1 MDTTSAVLWMV
12 PLAFGLIAIVLLFLA
27 VTRGMFNIAMIAAIT
42 VTGILAVVGF
52 AILGNLIVG
61 LGW

>member
-1 MDTTSAVLWMV
+1 MV
-12 PLAFGLIAIVLLFLA
+12 PLTFGLIAIVLLFLA